1 MSTSKP
7 RLIVTLESPLYDR
20 VKQFAKQHHL
30 SLSEAARD
38 LIKEAFEDVEDWGL
52 VNLAKDRI
60 STLDKNKLIK
70 HQDFWK

>member
-7 RLIVTLESPLYDR
+7 RLIVTLEAPLYDR
-20 VKQFAKQHHL
+20 VKQFAKQQHL

-38 LIKEAFEDVEDWGL
+38 LIKEAFGDVEDWGL